1 MRRYRD
7 TRVKADVFFNSDDSI
22 SVTAH
27 EVAGDHFAV
36 ISVGHELKLFVDSV
50 SAAHDLGQAIVDA
63 VADLGVEAVLTS

>member
-1 MRRYRD
+1 MRYAQ
-7 TRVKADVFFNSDDSI
+7 TRVKADVFFSSDDPI

-36 ISVGHELKLFVDSV
+36 ISLGRELKLFMDSV
-50 SAAHDLGQAIVDA
+50 SAANDLGQAIVDA